1 MITFPEKNVIDAVL
15 NGIENAHKKF
25 YLWTN
30 KKAWLSMAPEYML
43 NICIAEQI
51 SKLEKKPE
59 IWFEVSVAQYI
70 STKNVDR
77 DGRIDIVLDDTN
89 TGKSC
94 VMIEV
99 KNKIDKYTDPLN
111 DDIVRICQLLEYN
124 KEFEYGLIAFFA
136 NFSSKKNINNLL
148 QEIKQSAQKVINI
161 KKIHFDEHF
170 KEIDK
175 DEADG
180 WSAAAVCFVFKRF

>member
-1 MITFPEKNVIDAVL
+1 MEKFPEKNVIEAVL

-25 YLWTN
+25 YSWTN
-30 KKAWLSMAPEYML
+30 KKAWLSMAPEYMI

-59 IWFEVSVAQYI
+59 IWFEVPVAQYI
-70 STKNVDR
+70 STKKVDR
-77 DGRIDIVLDDTN
+77 DGRIDIVLDDTD

-99 KNKIDKYTDPLN
+99 KNKIDKYTAPLN

-124 KEFEYGLIAFFA
+124 KELEYGLIACFV

-148 QEIKQSAQKVINI
+148 QEIKQSAKKEINI
-161 KKIHFDEHF
+161 KKIHFNEHF
-170 KEIDK
+170 KEIDR
-175 DEADG
+175 DEVDG
-180 WSAAAVCFVFKRF
+180 WTANAVCFILKRL